1 MRSRTTPV
9 LALLVLLLGAY
20 LLVWEHGD
28 RIDRDGLSR
37 MRRSLRID
45 PDRVEALA
53 IETPSTRLLCHRRGD
68 SWFLAEPTA
77 ARADASRIHQLLA
90 ILRELPRGE
99 VLLPDRR
106 DPAAWAHYGLEP
118 PHAAV
123 SVVQGTATNRFLV
136 GRRSPLGDGVYVR
149 QDGIPAVVR
158 ISAALLD
165 LLPSGAEALRARTL
179 LRGDPSAV
187 ARLEI
192 RNASGYIQLAR
203 EPSGPWRIL
212 QPVATRADP
221 VPIATLVRELL
232 ACTIVQFVQDG
243 VTDFS
248 PYGLDTPGALSA
260 VLDAEAGLGS
270 QTIYF
275 GDPLAT
281 SPGLVY
287 ARLQGENSVYA
298 VPDTAAKALAVRL
311 DDLRD
316 RRIPGLVLPARIQT
330 VRAEGGGATLE
341 FHRLPDSPAEWRIDR
356 PRRVPADPGA
366 INALLASWSGVR
378 ITAFEPPPAP
388 PAASALPPPP
398 EPVFTRTLAITLQ
411 DNPDPVQ
418 IRVGPA
424 DAPGTC
430 RIRVVG
436 ESSSAIAEPAAL
448 LDFPLG
454 AEPYQ
459 SLDVLSIPPANVLAI
474 DLSTPARTLAVRRDP
489 VTGDWI
495 RPPDDFD
502 ALLSALSPLR
512 AAEWLP
518 PAEGALPTPLAT
530 LRVTQTGRRTLSNT
544 LLFYPDRVVHL
555 RGRPAP
561 FRLPPASP
569 LLPWLQPPAEPAP
582 APPTEPTP

>member
-53 IETPSTRLLCHRRGD
+53 IETPSTRLLCRRRGD

-118 PHAAV
+118 PHAAI

-243 VTDFS
+243 VTCYPDLIKVGIS
-248 PYGLDTPGALSA
+248 LESGALTGFEAAGYLMNHRERELPEPASQYDA
-260 VLDAEAGLGS
+260 DFGLMAGEDTGHVVRGCVNPFNTRVHNGWVLVLQYLCQYVPCAGEDL
-270 QTIYF
+270 F
-275 GDPLAT
+275 LAFHH
-281 SPGLVY
+281 
-287 ARLQGENSVYA
+287 A
-298 VPDTAAKALAVRL
+298 VPHHEAPL
-311 DDLRD
+311 D
-316 RRIPGLVLPARIQT
+316 
-330 VRAEGGGATLE
+330 
-341 FHRLPDSPAEWRIDR
+341 H
-356 PRRVPADPGA
+356 
-366 INALLASWSGVR
+366 
-378 ITAFEPPPAP
+378 
-388 PAASALPPPP
+388 
-398 EPVFTRTLAITLQ
+398 
-411 DNPDPVQ
+411 
-418 IRVGPA
+418 
-424 DAPGTC
+424 
-430 RIRVVG
+430 
-436 ESSSAIAEPAAL
+436 
-448 LDFPLG
+448 
-454 AEPYQ
+454 
-459 SLDVLSIPPANVLAI
+459 
-474 DLSTPARTLAVRRDP
+474 
-489 VTGDWI
+489 
-495 RPPDDFD
+495 
-502 ALLSALSPLR
+502 
-512 AAEWLP
+512 
-518 PAEGALPTPLAT
+518 
-530 LRVTQTGRRTLSNT
+530 
-544 LLFYPDRVVHL
+544 H
-555 RGRPAP
+555 
-561 FRLPPASP
+561 
-569 LLPWLQPPAEPAP
+569 
-582 APPTEPTP
+582 